1 MAVASEGVCLVTKI
15 SLSELRTRAPPVD
28 RAKLDA
34 TTEAQ
39 IEAYRSE
46 DGYGDLP
53 VPDVARV
60 VESSQALRVRL
71 GLTQKEIAAALR
83 IPLGTRRNWEQG
95 RVTLE
100 PAAALLVVV
109 SRMPEAA
116 MDALGGQS
124 DRSTGTS

>member
-1 MAVASEGVCLVTKI
+1 MAKI
-15 SLSELRTRAPPVD
+15 SLSELRTRAPTVD
-28 RAKLDA
+28 RTKVEA

-39 IEAYRSE
+39 IEAYRIE

-53 VPDVARV
+53 VPDVARM
-60 VESSQALRVRL
+60 VESPQALRVRL

-83 IPLGTRRNWEQG
+83 IPLGTWRNWEQG

-100 PAAALLVVV
+100 PAAAALLVIV

-116 MDALGGQS
+116 MDALGGAAE
-124 DRSTGTS
+124 RSSGTA

>member
-1 MAVASEGVCLVTKI
+1 MAKT
-15 SLSELRTRAPPVD
+15 SLSELRTRAPTVD

-60 VESSQALRVRL
+60 VESPQALRVRL

-83 IPLGTRRNWEQG
+83 IPLGTWRNWEQG

-100 PAAALLVVV
+100 PAAAALLVIV